1 MFHKFGINF
10 QKVVDMVIGCTYRN
24 NEVSQ
29 LKFIS
34 LIPGK
39 INSPIL
45 VNLSRREKKS
55 NRKKRSKCH

>member
-10 QKVVDMVIGCTYRN
+10 QKVVDMLIGCTYRN

-45 VNLSRREKKS
+45 VNLSRREKKE
-55 NRKKRSKCH
+55 